1 MMSVLPGP
9 GRLIA
14 GTSGSPGSLP
24 ALRYAR
30 DLARRNDV
38 LLLAVLAWVPPGGDL
53 AERCYPSA
61 DLRRLWADAAQQ
73 RLIGVL
79 DAAWGGVPPDLDI
92 TPRRYPRRAGPGAGR
107 GRGLRR

>member
-9 GRLIA
+9 SRLIA

-24 ALRYAR
+24 ALRYGR

-53 AERCYPSA
+53 AERRYPSA
-61 DLRRLWADAAQQ
+61 DLRRLWADAARQ